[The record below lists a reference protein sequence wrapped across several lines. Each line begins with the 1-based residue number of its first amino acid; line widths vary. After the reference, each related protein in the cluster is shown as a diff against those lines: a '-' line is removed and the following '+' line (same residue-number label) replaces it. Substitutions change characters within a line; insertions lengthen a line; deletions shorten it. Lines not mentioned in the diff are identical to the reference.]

1 MFMEFLYF
9 PEDKAEYIP
18 AFFTIVLVM
27 VLALATMYLFYKK
40 SKKDEKIIDEQF
52 EMDVDKYRIDKQK
65 DEQEN

>member
-18 AFFTIVLVM
+18 AFFTIVVVM

>member
-1 MFMEFLYF
+1 MEFLYF

-27 VLALATMYLFYKK
+27 VLAIATMYLFYKK
-40 SKKDEKIIDEQF
+40 SKKDEKLIDEQF

-65 DEQEN
+65 DEQED

>member
-1 MFMEFLYF
+1 MEFLYF

-40 SKKDEKIIDEQF
+40 SKKDEKLIDEQF

-65 DEQEN
+65 DEQED